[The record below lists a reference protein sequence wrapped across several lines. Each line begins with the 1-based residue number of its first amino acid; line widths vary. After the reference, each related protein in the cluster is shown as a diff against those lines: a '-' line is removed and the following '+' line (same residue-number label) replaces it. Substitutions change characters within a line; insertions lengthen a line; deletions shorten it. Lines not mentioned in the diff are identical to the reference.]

1 MNRTS
6 TTQRTVVIQG
16 TVAALI
22 LAGGLLVAL
31 LLFTGANAQE
41 ERILAPGAP
50 SSGRVTSA
58 AGEDWRL
65 YACPGDQLTI
75 TLVSTAFTPYLSVYT
90 DTLEAALVEATSE
103 DGETAQALLTVET
116 RGLYT
121 VTAAGERR
129 SDRGP
134 YTITVDFGD
143 LPEALLDEAAGVL
156 VHSGVVTGNV
166 RSSLGELWALRGC
179 ARDVITVAVQSER
192 FTPYVELVEPQSG
205 ETLSA
210 SIQLDDDTAIIEGAV
225 LSTTGVYELVVA
237 GMRRSDRG
245 AYTLTVHTL
254 DEITDLLPA
263 SPVASTS
270 RPSTPTPQPLCTV
283 RAAPNLNLR
292 EGPGTVFPVIGVL
305 PANAQLRPLGRNA
318 DASWV
323 EVQPLPDGRIGW
335 VAAAARF
342 IECTFDLTTLPLV
355 ASPPTPTPRPTATPL
370 PTSTPSPTLPPVVVP
385 PPTPTLPQPTLPPVV
400 VLPGPVPG
408 DTSWRGALVTG
419 FNLVN
424 LSDGVAVFRDRIF
437 FRAEIDRTPNNRRI
451 ERVDF
456 RILDNLDEEIYRR
469 TERVYG
475 YCAFGGG
482 EPNCNVFEIRRGARW
497 PDTDRAVCN
506 GDYTVAATIV
516 LENGDTATWRSPF
529 RIEHPDLPVCGQESQ
544 RGELVAR
551 IVQTGPGLASDGVYS
566 ALVFQVEAHDS
577 AYGNQDGAGI
587 RSVNLRIL
595 DPDGREV
602 HQRTEQ
608 NAAYCAFGGG
618 EPDCTIWRFGEHSDA
633 WPSGEPVRYGE
644 PHRLRAVVNAEDGR
658 SITVEM
664 TVTIWP

>member
-1 MNRTS
+1 M
-6 TTQRTVVIQG
+6 QG
-16 TVAALI
+16 TVAALA

-31 LLFTGANAQE
+31 WLFTGTNAQE
-41 ERILAPGAP
+41 ARILAPGAP
-50 SSGRVTSA
+50 SFGRVVSA

-65 YACPGDQLTI
+65 YACAGDQLTI
-75 TLVSTAFTPYLSVYT
+75 TLASTAFTPYLSVYT
-90 DTLEAALVEATSE
+90 DTLEAALVEATSK
-103 DGETAQALLTVET
+103 DGETAQALLTVKT
-116 RGLYT
+116 RGLYA

-143 LPEALLDEAAGVL
+143 LPEDLLDEAAGVL

-166 RSSLGELWALRGC
+166 RSSLGELWVLRGC
-179 ARDVITVAVQSER
+179 ARDAITVAVQSEQ

-205 ETLSA
+205 EVLSV
-210 SIQLDDDTAIIEGAV
+210 SVQLDEDTAIMEGAV

-254 DEITDLLPA
+254 DGVTDLFLP
-263 SPVASTS
+263 SLITLTPQPV
-270 RPSTPTPQPLCTV
+270 TPTPQPLCTV
-283 RAAPNLNLR
+283 RAALNLNLR

-305 PANAQLRPLGRNA
+305 PANTPLRPIGRNA
-318 DASWV
+318 DASWI
-323 EVQPLPDGRIGW
+323 EVQPLPDGRMGW

-342 IECTFDLTTLPLV
+342 IECAFDLTTLPLV
-355 ASPPTPTPRPTATPL
+355 ASPSTPTPRPTATPF
-370 PTSTPSPTLPPVVVP
+370 PTSTPSPTLPPVVIP
-385 PPTPTLPQPTLPPVV
+385 PPTLPPVV
-400 VLPGPVPG
+400 VLPGPAPG

-424 LSDGVAVFRDRIF
+424 LSDGVAIFRDRIF
-437 FRAEIDRTPNNRRI
+437 FRVEIDRTPNNRRI

-497 PDTDRAVCN
+497 PDTEQAVCN

-516 LENGDTATWRSPF
+516 LENGDTATWRTPF
-529 RIEHPDLPVCGQESQ
+529 RIDHPDLPVCGQATHS
-544 RGELVAR
+544 RELFAR
-551 IVQTGPGLASDGVYS
+551 IAQTGPGHVENEVATG
-566 ALVFQVEAHDS
+566 LVFQVEAYDPAS
-577 AYGNQDGAGI
+577 GSKDGAGI
-587 RSVNLRIL
+587 RNVELYIF
-595 DPDGREV
+595 DGEGREI

-608 NAAYCAFGGG
+608 NAAYCAFAGG
-618 EPDCTIWRFGEHSDA
+618 EPDCNIWYFGDHGDA
-633 WPSGEPVRYGE
+633 WPSGEAIRYGE
-644 PHRLRAVVNAEDGR
+644 SYLLRGIVNAVDGR
-658 SITVEM
+658 STTVEM
-664 TVTIWP
+664 TVVIWP